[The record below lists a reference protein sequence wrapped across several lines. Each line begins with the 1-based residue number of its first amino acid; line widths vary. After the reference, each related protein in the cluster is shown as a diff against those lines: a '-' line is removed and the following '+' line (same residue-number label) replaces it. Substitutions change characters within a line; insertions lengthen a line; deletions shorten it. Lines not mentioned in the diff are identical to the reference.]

1 MEKNDE
7 REEYTYE
14 NEEREELTE
23 ERILQMLDERKFKEL
38 KEELEN
44 NMYPV
49 DLAEL
54 MEDFTQKQLV
64 MVFRLLAKEEA
75 AETFAEMDSDMREM
89 LIGGLTDSELE
100 EVMEEIVQIM
110 EVCPIDHSDRDSVI
124 NFIAR
129 FFSILDSNKEL
140 FLAFL
145 GPKGDMAFVEK
156 VENLLAARILAP
168 VPADSLNSGTD
179 AAHAY
184 AFVLNG
190 CVGMIR
196 SWLSDDNNVGGKLV
210 LSETQDS
217 FYEVQW
223 LTRGELSR
231 DLRRFGRFTA
241 TAICYPDAFERTG
254 LEELETTEDKLFNP
268 FEECLPEYRI
278 SGEGMC
284 TLTVNGATMSANVG
298 QNLTI
303 DVRRMCA
310 YRNDGSL
317 MNTSVTGDYD
327 ELHLMPGENT
337 VTITSGFE
345 LKVVPHWGWKA

>member
-1 MEKNDE
+1 MDPLTFWLNGH
-7 REEYTYE
+7 RPEEFGLYLYDLPTIGTTSEGYE
-14 NEEREELTE
+14 STDVPGKKGSLITPSGTVPSITIQLPLA
-23 ERILQMLDERKFKEL
+23 ILSRK
-38 KEELEN
+38 
-44 NMYPV
+44 
-49 DLAEL
+49 
-54 MEDFTQKQLV
+54 
-64 MVFRLLAKEEA
+64 LLA
-75 AETFAEMDSDMREM
+75 DMR
-89 LIGGLTDSELE
+89 
-100 EVMEEIVQIM
+100 
-110 EVCPIDHSDRDSVI
+110 
-124 NFIAR
+124 
-129 FFSILDSNKEL
+129 
-140 FLAFL
+140 
-145 GPKGDMAFVEK
+145 
-156 VENLLAARILAP
+156 
-168 VPADSLNSGTD
+168 
-179 AAHAY
+179 
-184 AFVLNG
+184 
-190 CVGMIR
+190 MIR
-196 SWLSDDNNVGGKLV
+196 SWLSADNNVGGILV

-223 LTRGELSR
+223 LMRGELSR

-241 TAICYPDAFERTG
+241 TAICYPYEFERTG